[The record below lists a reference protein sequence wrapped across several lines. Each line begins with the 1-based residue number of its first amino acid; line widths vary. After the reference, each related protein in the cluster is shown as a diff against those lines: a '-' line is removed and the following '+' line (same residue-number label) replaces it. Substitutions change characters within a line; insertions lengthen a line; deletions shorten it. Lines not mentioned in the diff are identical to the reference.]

1 VTVPPPSWIARVFS
15 EDDLSAIADRV
26 AAVEARTSAEL
37 RVHLERR
44 APRALLGRR
53 RDALDRAREVFARLG
68 MHGTRDR
75 NGVLIYLALDD
86 RSLAIFGDEGVH
98 ARVGD
103 TYWARIRDLMVE
115 RLRAGAARDAV
126 TTAIDEV
133 GRVLAEHFP
142 RRPDDLNELSDQVSM
157 DE

>member
-1 VTVPPPSWIARVFS
+1 MAAPPSWIARVFT
-15 EDDLSAIADRV
+15 EDDLAAIADRV

-44 APRALLGRR
+44 VPRALFGRR
-53 RDALDRAREVFARLG
+53 PDPLDRAREVFARLG
-68 MHGTRDR
+68 MQRTRDR

-86 RSLAIFGDEGVH
+86 HSLAIFGDEGVH

-103 TYWARIRDLMVE
+103 TYWARIRDLLVE
-115 RLRAGAARDAV
+115 RLRAGAPRDAM

-142 RRPDDLNELSDQVSM
+142 RRPDDLDELSDQVSV